1 MKGAVTMSVFVMADT
16 HLSLST
22 NKPMDKFGIRWKNH
36 AEKIRE
42 NWCRIVTDADTVVIA
57 GDLSWGINLD
67 EALPDFRFID
77 TLPGKKILLKG
88 NHDYWWDTV
97 TKMTAFFE
105 ENGIKTVSFLH
116 NSAVRCEDFILCGS
130 RGWYNEDKKVVT
142 QNEVDTAKLIA
153 REVGRIKASLD
164 AGKALREKALSEEGI
179 APEMLV
185 FLHFPPYFKGY
196 ICDEIILELYRY
208 GIERCYFGHIHGVYD
223 IPMTRRYMDIDFNF
237 ISGDFLNFIPLEISK
252 A

>member
-1 MKGAVTMSVFVMADT
+1 M
-16 HLSLST
+16 
-22 NKPMDKFGIRWKNH
+22 

-42 NWCRIVTDADTVVIA
+42 NWLKTVSQDDTVIIP
-57 GDLSWGINLD
+57 GDLSWGINLE

-77 TLPGKKILLKG
+77 ALPGKKILLKG

-97 TKMTAFFE
+97 TKMNTFNEA
-105 ENGIKTVSFLH
+105 NGITTFSYLH
-116 NSAVRCEDFILCGS
+116 NNAMRCEDFILCGS
-130 RGWYNEDKKVVT
+130 RGWYTEDKKVVT
-142 QNEVDTAKLIA
+142 ANEVDTKKLIA
-153 REVGRIKASLD
+153 REVGRLKTSLD
-164 AGKALREKALSEEGI
+164 AGRAIQEQVRSEEGREL
-179 APEMLV
+179 EMLV

-223 IPMTRRYMDIDFNF
+223 VPRTRNYMEIDFSL
-237 ISGDFLNFIPLEISK
+237 IAGDFLNFVPCRIDVR